1 MMDTVAHVVV
11 RKRGHR
17 GLSGGTQKGNGQ
29 ALAKL
34 QALLEQGR
42 AKARLDQTQLARR
55 AGLGRT
61 TVSQAL
67 RAIDQVPSVT
77 TVAAMAKALGL
88 DADRLLGL
96 QMQADAE
103 AQGLTRTASD
113 GAEEGIG
120 HPICACDPY
129 DLEVHPAGAEG
140 DAAST
145 AASTALPRTARV
157 PVLPGYVRRG
167 HDEVLEQVVQ
177 AASAGRSGM
186 LVLVGS
192 SSTGK
197 TRACWEAIQP
207 LADQGWRLWH
217 PFDPTRAEATLA
229 DIRRVGP
236 RTVLWLNEA
245 QHYLGDAQKGPDIA
259 AAVRSLLTNPG
270 VRPVLVLGTLW
281 PEYDRAYTTLPFP
294 GEPDRYAQVRA
305 LLAGRTV
312 PVPDAFDDAAQSAA
326 RDLAAA
332 GDRILAAALERA
344 EAGRVTQDLA
354 GAPELLHRF
363 RTASP
368 PARAILNTAMD
379 ARRLGVGLHLP
390 LAFLTDAAVDYLTDR
405 EYDAL
410 SPDWAEKAL
419 AELAAPVHGR
429 LAPLQRARR
438 RPSRRAPGAP
448 RDQDTTHGVVYRLA
462 DYLEQHGLAERR
474 CLCPPASFW
483 EAAHHHLTDVQD
495 LGRLAHAAETRHR
508 LQWAYHLYKRVDPWF
523 ALKRQVVFRL
533 RAGDRGGA
541 AELLSEAAAEGSRA
555 ALFELVDLRLGSGD
569 MRGAEELLAQPA
581 ASGDP
586 RALRELA
593 VLRERAGDVKAAVQL
608 LTAAADAGDTSALV
622 DLARLRRAAGDD
634 EDAERLLSQAAD
646 SGDAIAQAM
655 LHSEGVRRG
664 RQELRGR
671 RPRRAEVSV
680 EAGAEPLPRQP
691 GARDDQAA
699 DQPLAQAAEAGQPWA
714 AVELARRRQQAGD
727 LQGAEQ
733 FLKNAAAAGHQWAV
747 IQLARLRHAAGDREG
762 AEQLLTEGADKGEP
776 TAFFEI
782 ARIRRAAG
790 DLPGAEQALNRAD
803 ETGHPQAL
811 IELFLLLTATGEDAR
826 AEDTVK
832 RALNAG
838 KAWGGTGRDVFR
850 MWSYGLDP
858 DGTPTPPW

>member
-1 MMDTVAHVVV
+1 MMDTVEHVVA
-11 RKRGHR
+11 RKQGHQ
-17 GLSGGTQKGNGQ
+17 GLGGETRKGNWR
-29 ALAKL
+29 ALAEL

-67 RAIDQVPSVT
+67 RAIDQVPSAT

-88 DADRLLGL
+88 DADRMLGL

-103 AQGLTRTASD
+103 AQGLTGTASD
-113 GAEEGIG
+113 GAGEGIG

-140 DAAST
+140 DAAHA
-145 AASTALPRTARV
+145 AASTALPRTAQV

-259 AAVRSLLTNPG
+259 AAVRSLLADPG
-270 VRPVLVLGTLW
+270 VAPVLVLGTLW

-294 GEPDRYAQVRA
+294 GELDRFAQVRA
-305 LLAGRTV
+305 LMAGRTV

-332 GDRILAAALERA
+332 GDRVLAAALDRA

-363 RTASP
+363 RTASS
-368 PARAILNTAMD
+368 PARAILHAAMD

-405 EYDAL
+405 EYDTL
-410 SPDWAEKAL
+410 SPDWVEKAL

-438 RPSRRAPGAP
+438 RPSRRAPGVR
-448 RDQDTTHGVVYRLA
+448 RDRDTTHGVVYRLA
-462 DYLEQHGLAERR
+462 DYLEQHGRAERR
-474 CLCPPASFW
+474 RLCPPASFW
-483 EAAHHHLTDVQD
+483 EASYHHLTNVQD

-508 LQWAYHLYKRVDPWF
+508 LQWAYHLYERVEPWF
-523 ALKRQVVFRL
+523 ALKRLVGFRL
-533 RAGDRGGA
+533 RAGDREGA
-541 AELLSEAAAEGSRA
+541 AELLSAAAEQGSRA

-569 MRGAEELLAQPA
+569 RHGAEELLAEPA

-593 VLRERAGDVKAAVQL
+593 ALRQKAGDAKTAEQL
-608 LTAAADAGDTSALV
+608 LTAAANAGDPQALFT
-622 DLARLRRAAGDD
+622 LSELRRAAGDD
-634 EDAERLLSQAAD
+634 EGADRLLVQAAD
-646 SGDAIAQAM
+646 AGDAIAQLLLNEHM
-655 LHSEGVRRG
+655 QDEP
-664 RQELRGR
+664 QELRSSL
-671 RPRRAEVSV
+671 PHRAEASAEADAVPLA
-680 EAGAEPLPRQP
+680 EAGA
-691 GARDDQAA
+691 RDNQSVDLS
-699 DQPLAQAAEAGQPWA
+699 LAEAAEAGQPWA
-714 AVELARRRQQAGD
+714 MIELARRQQQIGNH
-727 LQGAEQ
+727 QGAER
-733 FLKNAAAAGHQWAV
+733 FLTNAAAAGHQWAV
-747 IQLARLRHAAGDREG
+747 IQLARLRHAAGDHES
-762 AEQLLTEGADKGEP
+762 AEQLLAEGADRGEP

-811 IELFLLLTATGEDAR
+811 IELFLLLTAAGDDAR

-838 KAWGGTGRDVFR
+838 KAWGGTGRDVFS

>member
-533 RAGDRGGA
+533 RAGDRCRRT
-541 AELLSEAAAEGSRA
+541 S
-555 ALFELVDLRLGSGD
+555 
-569 MRGAEELLAQPA
+569 
-581 ASGDP
+581 
-586 RALRELA
+586 
-593 VLRERAGDVKAAVQL
+593 ERAPPRTDE
-608 LTAAADAGDTSALV
+608 SA
-622 DLARLRRAAGDD
+622 
-634 EDAERLLSQAAD
+634 
-646 SGDAIAQAM
+646 
-655 LHSEGVRRG
+655 
-664 RQELRGR
+664 
-671 RPRRAEVSV
+671 P
-680 EAGAEPLPRQP
+680 
-691 GARDDQAA
+691 
-699 DQPLAQAAEAGQPWA
+699 
-714 AVELARRRQQAGD
+714 
-727 LQGAEQ
+727 
-733 FLKNAAAAGHQWAV
+733 FLM
-747 IQLARLRHAAGDREG
+747 R
-762 AEQLLTEGADKGEP
+762 
-776 TAFFEI
+776 
-782 ARIRRAAG
+782 
-790 DLPGAEQALNRAD
+790 
-803 ETGHPQAL
+803 
-811 IELFLLLTATGEDAR
+811 
-826 AEDTVK
+826 
-832 RALNAG
+832 
-838 KAWGGTGRDVFR
+838 
-850 MWSYGLDP
+850 
-858 DGTPTPPW
+858 

>member
-1 MMDTVAHVVV
+1 MMDTVEHVVA
-11 RKRGHR
+11 RKRGHQ
-17 GLSGGTQKGNGQ
+17 GLNGETRKGNWR
-29 ALAKL
+29 ALTEL

-67 RAIDQVPSVT
+67 RAIDQVPSAT
-77 TVAAMAKALGL
+77 TVAAMARALGL
-88 DADRLLGL
+88 DADRMLGL
-96 QMQADAE
+96 QMQADTE
-103 AQGLTRTASD
+103 AQGLTGTASD
-113 GAEEGIG
+113 GAGKGIG
-120 HPICACDPY
+120 HPISAYDPY
-129 DLEVHPAGAEG
+129 DLEVHPAGAEC
-140 DAAST
+140 DAAHA

-157 PVLPGYVRRG
+157 PVLPRYVRRG
-167 HDEVLEQVVQ
+167 HDEVLDQVVR
-177 AASAGRSGM
+177 ATSAGRSGM

-207 LADQGWRLWH
+207 LADRGWGLWH

-245 QHYLGDAQKGPDIA
+245 QHYLGDVQKGPDIA
-259 AAVRSLLTNPG
+259 AAVRSLLADPG
-270 VRPVLVLGTLW
+270 VAPVLVLGTLW

-294 GEPDRYAQVRA
+294 GEPDRFAHIRA
-305 LLAGRTV
+305 LLAGRTI

-332 GDRILAAALERA
+332 GDRVLAAALDRA
-344 EAGRVTQDLA
+344 EAGRITQDLA

-368 PARAILNTAMD
+368 PARAILHAAMD
-379 ARRLGVGLHLP
+379 ARRLGVGLHLT

-405 EYDAL
+405 EYDTL
-410 SPDWAEKAL
+410 SPDWVEKAL

-438 RPSRRAPGAP
+438 RPSRRDPGVR

-462 DYLEQHGLAERR
+462 DYLEQHGRAERR
-474 CLCPPASFW
+474 RLCPPASFW
-483 EAAHHHLTDVQD
+483 EAAYHHLTDVQD
-495 LGRLAHAAETRHR
+495 VGRLAHAAETRHR
-508 LQWAYHLYKRVDPWF
+508 LQWAYHLYERVEPWL
-523 ALKRQVVFRL
+523 ALKRLVDFRL
-533 RAGDRGGA
+533 RAGDREGA
-541 AELLSEAAAEGSRA
+541 AELLSEAAEQGSRA

-569 MRGAEELLAQPA
+569 RHGAEELLAGPA

-593 VLRERAGDVKAAVQL
+593 ALRQNAGDAKTAEQL
-608 LTAAADAGDTSALV
+608 LIEAANAGDPQALFT
-622 DLARLRRAAGDD
+622 LSELRRAAGDD
-634 EDAERLLSQAAD
+634 EGAERLLMQAAD
-646 SGDAIAQAM
+646 AGDAIAQLLLNEHM
-655 LHSEGVRRG
+655 QDEP
-664 RQELRGR
+664 QEFRSSLAHR
-671 RPRRAEVSV
+671 
-680 EAGAEPLPRQP
+680 AGAPAE
-691 GARDDQAA
+691 ADAA
-699 DQPLAQAAEAGQPWA
+699 PLAKAGAQDNQSVDLSLAEAAEAGQPWA
-714 AVELARRRQQAGD
+714 VIELARRQQQSGN
-727 LQGAEQ
+727 QGAER
-733 FLKNAAAAGHQWAV
+733 FLINAAAAGHQWAV
-747 IQLARLRHAAGDREG
+747 IHLARLRHAAGDREG
-762 AEQLLTEGADKGEP
+762 AEQLLAEGADRGEP

-811 IELFLLLTATGEDAR
+811 IELFLLLTAAGDDAR
-826 AEDTVK
+826 AEATVK

-838 KAWGGTGRDVFR
+838 KAWGGTGRDVFS

>member
-1 MMDTVAHVVV
+1 MMDTVEHVVAG
-11 RKRGHR
+11 KRGR
-17 GLSGGTQKGNGQ
+17 QGLSGGTRKGDGQ
-29 ALAKL
+29 ALAEL

-42 AKARLDQTQLARR
+42 AKARMDQTQLARR

-61 TVSQAL
+61 TVSKAL

-96 QMQADAE
+96 QRQADAE
-103 AQGLTRTASD
+103 AQGLTETASD
-113 GAEEGIG
+113 GAREGIG

-129 DLEVHPAGAEG
+129 DLEVHPAGAAEG
-140 DAAST
+140 DAAH
-145 AASTALPRTARV
+145 AAAGTELPRTAQV

-167 HDEVLEQVVQ
+167 HDEVLDQVVQ

-197 TRACWEAIQP
+197 TRACWEAVQP
-207 LADQGWRLWH
+207 LADMGWRLWH

-259 AAVRSLLTNPG
+259 AAVRSLLTDPG
-270 VRPVLVLGTLW
+270 AGPVLVLGTLW
-281 PEYDRAYTTLPFP
+281 PEYDRAYTALPFP
-294 GEPDRYAQVRA
+294 GESDRFAQVRA

-312 PVPDAFDDAAQSAA
+312 PVPDAFDDAARSAA

-332 GDRILAAALERA
+332 GDRVLAAALDRA
-344 EAGRVTQDLA
+344 EAGRVTQELA

-368 PARAILNTAMD
+368 PARALLHAAMD
-379 ARRLGVGLHLP
+379 ARRLGAGLHLP

-405 EYDAL
+405 EYDGL
-410 SPDWAEKAL
+410 GPDWAEQAL

-438 RPSRRAPGAP
+438 RPSRRAPGVR
-448 RDQDTTHGVVYRLA
+448 RDRDTARGVVYRLA
-462 DYLEQHGLAERR
+462 DYLEQHSRTERR
-474 CLCPPASFW
+474 GLCPPASFW
-483 EAAHHHLTDVQD
+483 EAAHHHVTDVQD

-523 ALKRQVVFRL
+523 ALKRQVGFRL
-533 RAGDRGGA
+533 RADDREGA
-541 AELLSEAAAEGSRA
+541 AELLNEALAQGCRA
-555 ALFELVDLRLGSGD
+555 ALFELVHLRLGSGD
-569 MRGAEELLAQPA
+569 RQAAEELLAEPA

-586 RALRELA
+586 FALRELA
-593 VLRERAGDVKAAVQL
+593 ALRERAGDAKAAEQL
-608 LTAAADAGDTSALV
+608 LTEAVRAGDTQALFA
-622 DLARLRRAAGDD
+622 LSWLRRAAGDD
-634 EDAERLLSQAAD
+634 EGAERLLVQAAD
-646 SGDAIAQAM
+646 AGDAVAQ
-655 LHSEGVRRG
+655 LILSEHM
-664 RQELRGR
+664 QDDSEELTSSL
-671 RPRRAEVSV
+671 PHHV
-680 EAGAEPLPRQP
+680 EASAD
-691 GARDDQAA
+691 ADAA
-699 DQPLAQAAEAGQPWA
+699 PLAETGSGHNQSVDLSLAEAAEAGQPWA
-714 AVELARRRQQAGD
+714 TIELARRRQQAGD
-727 LQGAEQ
+727 PQGAEQ
-733 FLKNAAAAGHQWAV
+733 FFTNAAEAGHQWAV
-747 IQLARLRHAAGDREG
+747 NQLARLRHAAGDHEG
-762 AEQLLTEGADKGEP
+762 AEQLLAEGADRGEP

-782 ARIRRAAG
+782 ARIRRAVG

-811 IELFLLLTATGEDAR
+811 IELFLLLTAAGDDAR

-838 KAWGGTGRDVFR
+838 KAWGGTRRDVFS